1 MKYIFILYAFDI
13 IKFIIFVYI
22 VDQTLQSLTLTKPN
36 MHPKLG
42 MREYICNLTI
52 NHVCNLGI
60 VVPYLTSKEPRS
72 QTKCRT
78 WSIKEDTIK
87 AAWKKSF

>member
-22 VDQTLQSLTLTKPN
+22 VDQTLTLAKPN

-42 MREYICNLTI
+42 RMEYHIM
-52 NHVCNLGI
+52 
-60 VVPYLTSKEPRS
+60 E
-72 QTKCRT
+72 QT
-78 WSIKEDTIK
+78 DTTM
-87 AAWKKSF
+87 